1 MSQSPAVRPPSPIA
15 GGRAVVALAMAGG
28 LLLNGCGTAAPEPE
42 PPTGPATVDTAGLP
56 PKTAPDRPIG
66 PAPQV
71 SPEGFRD
78 APAGAGP
85 DRYRNQPVNWAG
97 CPGGSGPQ
105 CATIAVP
112 LDRAEPD
119 GQALTVSMLK
129 VPATKE
135 PKLGTLFVN
144 PGGPGEPGQDTARSL
159 KRDGLERYDIVGWD
173 PRGTGASTP
182 VNCESAELDD
192 YYAIDQSPDD
202 PAEREAYLRAT
213 TELGAS
219 CLRGSGEL
227 LEHIGTDDTVADLD
241 LMRELVG
248 DEKLHFLGY
257 SYGTDIGS
265 AYAQAHPDRVGKLV
279 LDSAVNIAGDTEV
292 VQASGFDR
300 ALGNFADWCVKQRCG
315 LGANRL
321 QVIAAVRSLVDELDR
336 KPLKVGDRTLTQ
348 SLGLTGVLLPLY
360 SKQMW
365 PYLRTGVQSAREGD
379 GSVLLELADS
389 YNGRGGDGR
398 YDSRMT
404 AFAGIRCVDE
414 PDRGIAGA
422 DEVARRSVPR
432 APIFAPFFGPDYT
445 CATWPVAP
453 RAEQPPRTAKGAA
466 PILVVGTT
474 GDSATPYEYAVSMAE
489 QLESGV
495 LLTNRGEGHT
505 AYGGQNQCVNKAVVK
520 YLTGEPPKADQTC

>member
-1 MSQSPAVRPPSPIA
+1 MALTLA
-15 GGRAVVALAMAGG
+15 GA
-28 LLLNGCGTAAPEPE
+28 LLLSACGAGEPAPEQ
-42 PPTGPATVDTAGLP
+42 PTAPATVDTAGLP
-56 PKTAPDRPIG
+56 PKTSPDRPSW
-66 PAPQV
+66 PVPQAR
-71 SPEGFRD
+71 PEGFID
-78 APAGAGP
+78 PPAGEGAG
-85 DRYRNQPVNWAG
+85 RYRNQPVNWAD
-97 CPGGSGPQ
+97 CPSEPGPK

-119 GQALTVSMLK
+119 EQAITVSMLK
-129 VPATKE
+129 VPATEE

-144 PGGPGEPGQDTARSL
+144 PGGPGEPGQGAARSFQ
-159 KRDGLERYDIVGWD
+159 REGLEQYDIVGWD

-182 VNCESAELDD
+182 VNCDAADLDA
-192 YYAIDQSPDD
+192 YNALDQSPDD
-202 PAEREAYLRAT
+202 PAEREEYLRANA
-213 TELGAS
+213 ELGVA
-219 CLRGSGEL
+219 CLRGSGAL
-227 LEHIGTDDTVADLD
+227 LEHIGTDETVADLD

-279 LDSAVNIAGDTEV
+279 LDSAVNIAGNTEV

-315 LGANRL
+315 LGINRL
-321 QVIAAVRSLVDELDR
+321 QVVGAIKSMLTDLDQ
-336 KPLKVGDRTLTQ
+336 KPLRVGDRTLTQ
-348 SLGLTGVLLPLY
+348 SLGVTGVLLPLY

-365 PYLRTGVQSAREGD
+365 PYLRTGVQSALAGD

-389 YNGRGGDGR
+389 YNGRGRDGQ

-404 AFAGIRCVDE
+404 AFAAIRCLDK
-414 PDRGIAGA
+414 PDRGVAGA
-422 DEVARRSVPR
+422 EEVSRRSAR
-432 APIFAPFFGPDYT
+432 QAPVFAPFFGPDYT

-495 LLTNRGEGHT
+495 LLTYRGEGHT
-505 AYGGQNQCVNKAVVK
+505 AYGGQSECVNSAVVN
-520 YLTGEPPKADQTC
+520 YFTGDAPTEDQTC